1 MLALFHATGRGKT
14 SGMDLERMGSKGAA
28 VFHLRDGKVI
38 GVVHY
43 LDRDRALADLGLGPA
58 AGAPGE

>member
-1 MLALFHATGRGKT
+1 
-14 SGMDLERMGSKGAA
+14 MDLERMGSKGAA